1 MRPFNQRGA
10 VATEFALV
18 VPIIVT
24 LFVAIIDLTA
34 MMTDTFDTNQAAR
47 DGAQLAANTLLQP
60 GDDETVIEQAG
71 VVAAQTV
78 LAAAGRDDCDAGVS
92 ASWYDE
98 DDRWF
103 IRVDVVCPYTP
114 MILKGTTSITAQ
126 FTMVTQQQGL
136 VEG

>member
-1 MRPFNQRGA
+1 MRLLDRRGA
-10 VATEFALV
+10 VATELALV
-18 VPIIVT
+18 VPV
-24 LFVAIIDLTA
+24 LVMVFVAVIDLTA
-34 MMTDTFDTNQAAR
+34 MMTETFDTNQAAR
-47 DGAQLAANTLLQP
+47 DGAQIAANTLLQP
-60 GDDETVIEQAG
+60 GDDGTVIEQAG
-71 VVAAQTV
+71 ITAAQAV
-78 LAAAGRDDCDAGVS
+78 LDAAGQSDCNAGVS

-114 MILKGTTSITAQ
+114 MILKGTTSIAAQ